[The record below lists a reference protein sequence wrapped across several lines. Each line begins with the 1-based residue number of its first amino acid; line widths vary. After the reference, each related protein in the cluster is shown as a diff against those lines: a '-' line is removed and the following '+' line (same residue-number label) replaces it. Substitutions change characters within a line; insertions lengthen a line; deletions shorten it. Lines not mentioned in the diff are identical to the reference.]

1 MYDHDYQ
8 KYPELSNTE
17 LQVLQFSS
25 PHTQIVED
33 FEAKVVKVYDGDT
46 ITLRATFR
54 DFDFRLRFLDIDAP
68 EMNAGGNIAR
78 DWLISRILGK
88 VVNVLIDKTNRVG
101 KYGRLLGKV
110 LYNGTIVSEEM
121 IHLGLAKE
129 FINRNEGEIPDI
141 NKVFRNE
148 WQA

>member
-121 IHLGLAKE
+121 IH
-129 FINRNEGEIPDI
+129 
-141 NKVFRNE
+141 
-148 WQA
+148 